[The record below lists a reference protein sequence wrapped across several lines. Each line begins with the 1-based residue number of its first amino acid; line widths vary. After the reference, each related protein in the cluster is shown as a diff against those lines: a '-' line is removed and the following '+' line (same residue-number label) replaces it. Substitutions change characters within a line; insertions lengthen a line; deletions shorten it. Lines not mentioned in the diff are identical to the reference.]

1 MSLKPRDLMLML
13 LIQLIWGVNFVV
25 VKVGLAHMPPL
36 FFVALR
42 FGVAALVLF
51 PFAGLPR
58 HRLKQVIPL
67 SFTLGVMHFTLI
79 FTGMHYL
86 DAATTA
92 IAVQL
97 QVPFSAILAAFFFG
111 ETLHWRRI
119 TGMVIAFA
127 GIVLIAGQPR
137 FLDNPWPLASVVA
150 AAMVWSVANV
160 QVKIIGDAVDAV
172 HLNGWIALLA
182 APQLLVIS
190 YFLEGDRWPHPTEI
204 GWAGF
209 GALGYQ
215 ALIVAAFSYWIWYNL
230 MRRYPVN
237 QVMPFMLLQPLIG
250 VAAGA
255 MLLSED
261 VTSRMIAGG
270 IAILIGVAIII
281 LRRPAVIAPSTK
293 TGI

>member
-1 MSLKPRDLMLML
+1 VKLKHLGLML
-13 LIQLIWGVNFVV
+13 LIQAIWGINFVV
-25 VKVGLAHMPPL
+25 VKVGLDHMAPL

-42 FGVAALVLF
+42 FSLAALILL
-51 PFAGLPR
+51 PIAGLPR
-58 HRLKQVIPL
+58 SHLKRVIPL

-97 QVPFSAILAAFFFG
+97 QVPFSAILAAYFFK

-119 TGMVIAFA
+119 TGMAIAFA

-137 FLDNPWPLASVVA
+137 FLAHPWPLASVIA
-150 AAMVWSVANV
+150 AALVWSIANM
-160 QVKIIGDAVDAV
+160 QVKALGDDIDAV
-172 HLNGWIALLA
+172 HLNGWISLLA

-190 YFLEGDRWPHPTEI
+190 YALEGNQWPHLLEI
-204 GWAGF
+204 GWG
-209 GALGYQ
+209 GAFALVYQ
-215 ALIVAAFSYWIWYNL
+215 SVLVAAFSYWIWYGL
-230 MRRYPVN
+230 MRRYPVS

-250 VAAGA
+250 VASGA
-255 MLLSED
+255 VFRGDEIS
-261 VTSRMIAGG
+261 VPMIWGG
-270 IAILIGVAIII
+270 VAILIGVAIII
-281 LRRPAVIAPSTK
+281 LRRPSVIAPATK